1 MYKRQ
6 QLTLDGA
13 IQSGGEISGAAITGP
28 VIRTNTEW
36 QSSEAAKKYRG
47 LVITDGGMFAYKGNG
62 KEEYSMAFD
71 AATGELKL
79 DGAVAA
85 NASLTGTTIN
95 GGVVYGATVTTN
107 SNYASTNPNLRDRG
121 VWIKSNGLV
130 SYDADGKVAVRI
142 DATTG
147 ALYTADGV
155 NTNGSFNIYD
165 TDGNI
170 TVKLGSGAF
179 GIYKHGTDA
188 VSSRFTYTDVD
199 NHNHRLLSLWGE
211 NGIAYATQTGWDIPQ
226 IQSPCVDMG
235 LQKAARGGLLVYR
248 GRVKCPNS
256 GDNIISTD
264 TAYNSDYSATGFVET
279 YGTNRSA
286 VAVGFRNNT
295 VQPCIVYIPANTRQL
310 VAMNGPWDWVDLTG
324 VTFGQ

>member
-1 MYKRQ
+1 MTF
-6 QLTLDGA
+6 TLDNTGRIMMAGA
-13 IQSGGEISGAAITGP
+13 LMS
-28 VIRTNTEW
+28 
-36 QSSEAAKKYRG
+36 
-47 LVITDGGMFAYKGNG
+47 
-62 KEEYSMAFD
+62 
-71 AATGELKL
+71 
-79 DGAVAA
+79 
-85 NASLTGTTIN
+85 NASLTGATIN

-107 SNYASTNPNLRDRG
+107 PNYASTDPTLRDRG

-130 SYDADGKVAVRI
+130 AYDADGKVAVRI

-147 ALYTADGV
+147 ALYAADGV

-170 TVKLGSGAF
+170 TVNLGSGTF
-179 GIYKHGTDA
+179 GIYKPGMD
-188 VSSRFTYTDVD
+188 VDPRRFTYLDADT
-199 NHNHRLLSLWGE
+199 HNHRRLSLWGE
-211 NGIAYATQTGWDIPQ
+211 NGITYDTKTGWDIPQ
-226 IQSPCVDMG
+226 IQSPCVGMG
-235 LQKAARGGLLVYR
+235 LQKSVRGGLLVYR

-264 TAYNSDYSATGFVET
+264 TAYNSDHSITGLVET
-279 YGTNRSA
+279 CGTNRSA

-295 VQPCIVYIPANTRQL
+295 AQPCIVYIPANTRQL